1 MLFFRSE
8 ERVREWCRDRGQPV
22 RPIVTMQQLWGLA
35 LAWYA
40 TRLDPAARRPKPD
53 EMVRI
58 FAGLGLTDPFWD
70 PRADAFGRT

>member
-8 ERVREWCRDRGQPV
+8 ENVRAWCGAHGDPV
-22 RPIVTMQQLWGLA
+22 RPIVTMPQLWGLA

-40 TRLDPAARRPKPD
+40 TRLDPDSRRPKPD

-58 FAGLGLTDPFWD
+58 FAGLGLTGEFWD
-70 PRADAFGRT
+70 PRSDAFGP